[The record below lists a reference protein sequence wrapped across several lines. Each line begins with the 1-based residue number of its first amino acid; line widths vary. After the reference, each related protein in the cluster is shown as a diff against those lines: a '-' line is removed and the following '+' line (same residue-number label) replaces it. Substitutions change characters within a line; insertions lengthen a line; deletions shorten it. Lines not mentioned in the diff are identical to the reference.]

1 MKTLVVVNPY
11 SAHGSTAAKWAEKHD
26 LLKQKIGDFDVA
38 LSTAAG
44 DATILARKGLKN
56 GYQRIIGVGGDGTV
70 NEVINGFF
78 EDN

>member
-38 LSTAAG
+38 LSTVAA
-44 DATILARKGLKN
+44 
-56 GYQRIIGVGGDGTV
+56 
-70 NEVINGFF
+70 EVPH
-78 EDN
+78 